1 MPLQIIRNDITRVRA
16 DAIVNTA
23 NPDPVVGGGT
33 DSAIY
38 KAAGEEKLLEA
49 RRKIGPIERG
59 QAAWTPAFGL
69 KAKYI
74 IHTVGPAWI
83 DGTRGE
89 RELLRSC
96 YEKSLA
102 LAEQLKCRSVAFPLI
117 SSGVYGFPESE
128 ALTVALSAIEQHL
141 MGMEEELR
149 VTLVVFGSSAT
160 ALSARVMDG
169 IEEYIGEAEV
179 EALKEEEYSRDRTG
193 RERRRMQNTMIQ
205 RPSKASAPRPA
216 ASASFDTFGSL
227 YGAGKTAKAPAAP
240 GLESYLPGKKTNA
253 FRERLFQIIDARGLK
268 DPEVYKRAYLSK
280 QVFSKIRSKEDYKP
294 SKNTVLALGIAL
306 KLSLPEMEDLLRQAG
321 FALAPGDLTDCIVRF
336 YLDREEYDI
345 AVVNFAL
352 YEHHCPPLGSF

>member
-59 QAAWTPAFGL
+59 RAAWTPAFGL

-102 LAEQLKCRSVAFPLI
+102 MAEQLKCRSVAFPLI
-117 SSGVYGFPESE
+117 SSGVYGYPKDQALRVAVDTIAAFLAEHEMTVYLVIFGRSDFQLDGALRTELDVWLDAQRKEDFSASESLRGSFCE
-128 ALTVALSAIEQHL
+128 DVEELSCLPRTPKRKVALRPTAA
-141 MGMEEELR
+141 GGALR
-149 VTLVVFGSSAT
+149 S
-160 ALSARVMDG
+160 LSAAADPDLQD
-169 IEEYIGEAEV
+169 Y
-179 EALKEEEYSRDRTG
+179 L
-193 RERRRMQNTMIQ
+193 RRMDESFSQMLLRKIDEKGMTDVECYK
-205 RPSKASAPRPA
+205 KA
-216 ASASFDTFGSL
+216 
-227 YGAGKTAKAPAAP
+227 
-240 GLESYLPGKKTNA
+240 N
-253 FRERLFQIIDARGLK
+253 IDRKL
-268 DPEVYKRAYLSK
+268 
-280 QVFSKIRSKEDYKP
+280 FSKIRSDVHYRPKKP
-294 SKNTVLALGIAL
+294 TALAFAIAL
-306 KLSLPEMEDLLRQAG
+306 ELSLEETRDLLKKAG
-321 FALAPGDLTDCIVRF
+321 FALSRSNPFDLIV
-336 YLDREEYDI
+336 EYFI
-345 AVVNFAL
+345 QKGVYRIHEINEALFAYDQCL
-352 YEHHCPPLGSF
+352 LGG

>member
-83 DGTRGE
+83 DGTHGE

-216 ASASFDTFGSL
+216 EPASFDTFGSL

-345 AVVNFAL
+345 AVVNYAL
-352 YEHHCPPLGSF
+352 YEHHCQPLGSF